1 MKNKSKLSVYD
12 NEITKLLQEGIKPSA
27 IARKLIPK
35 GSKNKIDSLA
45 SRVRKINK
53 ELSKTNVSIKTE
65 TQTTDYNKV
74 KPKVLSAIGSDGKVM
89 DLDKYCDHYGLDRSM
104 VTSAKFISHTG
115 VPYWNIV
122 FREQNEVDNYDEIF
136 KEVQARVKGP
146 QKNTS
151 AWKDYGRTGY
161 VTISDIHLG
170 AWVRNIDGCPDFD
183 LDILVKKLQSIAR
196 RINANKYENVVVF
209 FLGDYL
215 EGVFSKHNNSW
226 QGMENGLYGAEAI
239 ITAVETL
246 HNCLLKNINNLSR
259 IYSVS
264 GNHDCLSPNKNDD
277 PDYGAGKLIMKG
289 LEWKG
294 YDVNHKNHVNTV
306 ECYDHCFILN
316 HGDHFKSAS
325 PESMALRFG
334 KQGKMNVI
342 LGGHLHSR
350 AQKTNNSFMDD
361 DSADVRKYTIAS
373 VFTGN
378 TYSSNLGFT
387 STSGFA
393 IFEEVEGQLSFT
405 DITIK

>member
-53 ELSKTNVSIKTE
+53 EFSKTNVSIKTE

-146 QKNTS
+146 QNNTS

-183 LDILVKKLQSIAR
+183 LDILVKKLQSI
-196 RINANKYENVVVF
+196 
-209 FLGDYL
+209 
-215 EGVFSKHNNSW
+215 
-226 QGMENGLYGAEAI
+226 M
-239 ITAVETL
+239 
-246 HNCLLKNINNLSR
+246 
-259 IYSVS
+259 
-264 GNHDCLSPNKNDD
+264 
-277 PDYGAGKLIMKG
+277 
-289 LEWKG
+289 
-294 YDVNHKNHVNTV
+294 
-306 ECYDHCFILN
+306 
-316 HGDHFKSAS
+316 
-325 PESMALRFG
+325 
-334 KQGKMNVI
+334 
-342 LGGHLHSR
+342 
-350 AQKTNNSFMDD
+350 
-361 DSADVRKYTIAS
+361 
-373 VFTGN
+373 
-378 TYSSNLGFT
+378 
-387 STSGFA
+387 
-393 IFEEVEGQLSFT
+393 
-405 DITIK
+405 